1 MAFAAFG
8 AAIKK
13 KPDRYNK
20 VRSDKGAVC
29 LESTLDSVVDA
40 YAGIKPG
47 TPRAEIEGHIRKVVA
62 DAQYYTQQQSQA
74 IQRGAGPESDSWDG
88 NSTTLVDLA
97 TIIFQKRS
105 ISEGETRKDE
115 ARWAFR
121 EFHHHFPNAAIQLLP
136 LFTEK
141 GYGYW
146 QDLNQIWRDI
156 CDEFT
161 RENVGANA
169 ADTEQFYAHYNPLIS
184 EIVRLFMTQRARDLQ
199 TLSDGGSPGMCGKW
213 ILSENSAGNK
223 PRKADM
229 RSAKRTAAALAKK
242 ADEAS
247 GGEVPTRSYKM
258 RTKPRDTPI
267 FWFYRQ
273 SGSGA
278 LVRQSY
284 VNTMIRSILRE
295 KSSAP
300 WTRKE
305 IPFRAKKDYRKGNTR
320 LRSAIQIVEQKLCR
334 KDPTDIDPSKL
345 TAINLNRYSKY
356 LYNEVAVP
364 PGCDP
369 VKLKST
375 QQTTGNREPDNLE
388 RVALRQRTKDFFAG
402 PKAVEKLAAKTGALT
417 PIDIYINRK
426 NHGRSGAEHAQD
438 EVMWEAMR
446 RDTRDKILE
455 YCAAEGVRPR
465 KVIPLVD
472 MSGSMSQALPGAT
485 QPTRR
490 STQSPKQVADA
501 AMSLGI
507 MMATA
512 KPDDD
517 PLYGAMLS
525 FSSQPVWFNLP
536 RGAPLSDMIR
546 SVDTNTRG
554 DRLSTDFYKA
564 YMEVIK
570 TVARLVRAGK
580 MTADQVT
587 EVVLVAL
594 SDLQFD
600 NPSCPGFDGYWD
612 SLTPSAAMHGYY
624 GRRVRSSATETTY
637 QRLEREA
644 VRHGLPGLP
653 TMIFW
658 NLSTRPKGIQA
669 ESSKKGVEFLSG
681 YSQNNIRHTFYGPTD
696 APEEEVVD
704 GVAVKVAQ
712 TTPRDKML
720 KILYQPF
727 FDPVRAVFTAMTH
740 GPFSLYKFERPEPED
755 DAADADD
762 APVPAPAP
770 AHAASVP
777 APVPAHGATDGA
789 TILTLLASESVVG
802 GAVATVATAPD
813 EDGLFSREPEL
824 APRGWYGSD
833 KGRDFAMAVSSAGG
847 VVEVSGW

>member
-1 MAFAAFG
+1 
-8 AAIKK
+8 
-13 KPDRYNK
+13 
-20 VRSDKGAVC
+20 
-29 LESTLDSVVDA
+29 
-40 YAGIKPG
+40 
-47 TPRAEIEGHIRKVVA
+47 
-62 DAQYYTQQQSQA
+62 
-74 IQRGAGPESDSWDG
+74 
-88 NSTTLVDLA
+88 
-97 TIIFQKRS
+97 
-105 ISEGETRKDE
+105 
-115 ARWAFR
+115 
-121 EFHHHFPNAAIQLLP
+121 
-136 LFTEK
+136 
-141 GYGYW
+141 
-146 QDLNQIWRDI
+146 
-156 CDEFT
+156 
-161 RENVGANA
+161 
-169 ADTEQFYAHYNPLIS
+169 
-184 EIVRLFMTQRARDLQ
+184 
-199 TLSDGGSPGMCGKW
+199 
-213 ILSENSAGNK
+213 
-223 PRKADM
+223 
-229 RSAKRTAAALAKK
+229 
-242 ADEAS
+242 
-247 GGEVPTRSYKM
+247 M

-273 SGSGA
+273 PGSGA

-295 KSSAP
+295 KSGAP

-334 KDPTDIDPSKL
+334 KAPEDIDPSKL
-345 TAINLNRYSKY
+345 TGINLNRYSKY

-375 QQTTGNREPDNLE
+375 QQTTGNREPDNPE
-388 RVALRQRTKDFFAG
+388 RVALRQRTKDFFAS
-402 PKAVEKLAAKTGALT
+402 PKAADKLAEKTGVLT
-417 PIDIYINRK
+417 PLDIYMNRK
-426 NHGRSGAEHAQD
+426 NKGRSSAEHTQD

-446 RDTRDKILE
+446 RDTRDKILG
-455 YCAAEGVRPR
+455 YCAANGIRPR

-472 MSGSMSQALPGAT
+472 MSGSMDQSLPGVT
-485 QPTRR
+485 QPIRR
-490 STQSPKQVADA
+490 STQRTKTVADA

-525 FSSQPVWFNLP
+525 FSSRPVWFNLP
-536 RGAPLSDMIR
+536 HGAPLSDMIR

-554 DRLSTDFYKA
+554 DRLNTDFYKA
-564 YMEVIK
+564 YMEVIR
-570 TVARLVRAGK
+570 TVARLVKAGQ

-600 NPSCPGFDGYWD
+600 DPSCPGFDGCWS
-612 SLTPSAAMHGYY
+612 SLTPSAPSTTWGYR
-624 GRRVRSSATETTY
+624 GRRDVAPVTETTY

-658 NLSTRPKGIQA
+658 NLCTRPKGIQT

-696 APEEEVVD
+696 APEEEMVD
-704 GVAVKVAQ
+704 GVSVKVAQ

-755 DAADADD
+755 DATDDTDATDAND
-762 APVPAPAP
+762 APA
-770 AHAASVP
+770 
-777 APVPAHGATDGA
+777 PAHGATDGS
-789 TILTLLASESVVG
+789 TILSLLATEPGVG
-802 GAVATVATAPD
+802 
-813 EDGLFSREPEL
+813 S
-824 APRGWYGSD
+824 
-833 KGRDFAMAVSSAGG
+833 SSAQRQRLIREQVQATTSASDGG